1 LQEEIAKEEMAENEK
16 ANSFITLI
24 GEVKTAVQRAQVDLN
39 KRNLTVSEVELNLK
53 TVMDKHGEGGFE
65 FKIAPLDLGL
75 AVKGKISDSAIQTI
89 TLKLVP
95 TLPGME
101 LESSPSDEINLAI
114 NAIVQA
120 VDEALSTKP
129 SFILSDA
136 TIELNFSSTKEGNAD
151 FSCLLDGGG
160 NIKKDYA
167 QTMKLR
173 INGKDKA
180 CRIAND

>member
-1 LQEEIAKEEMAENEK
+1 MSADIAKNK
-16 ANSFITLI
+16 KGNPFVTLI

-39 KRNLTVSEVELNLK
+39 RRNLKVSEVELNLK
-53 TVMDKHGEGGFE
+53 TVMDKQGEGGLE

-75 AVKGKISDSAIQTI
+75 ALKGKISESAIQTI
-89 TLKLVP
+89 SLKLVP

-129 SFILSDA
+129 SFVLSDA
-136 TIELNFSSTKEGNAD
+136 TIELNFATTEEGNAN
-151 FSCLLDGGG
+151 FSCLLSGDG

-173 INGKDKA
+173 IIGKNKTA
-180 CRIAND
+180 KPGA